1 VAMSIPE
8 SRVIGGISA
17 NSVACY
23 SPSQKISRITVFPGP
38 KNCAKAGLPN
48 TNSKDFSVI
57 EIKTDVT

>member
-1 VAMSIPE
+1 MSIPE

-23 SPSQKISRITVFPGP
+23 SPSQKISRSTVFPGP

-48 TNSKDFSVI
+48 SKDCSVI
-57 EIKTDVT
+57 EIKTDVK